1 MKIADIKKQFEKEG
15 FECFYQGNTRKNFNI
30 FLPAPDGRISIGE
43 YRSTGMKETIYKIC
57 NSTQLYITETNE
69 FLMNERKLNFNVCF
83 FNEVTFSEIEPALEL
98 AKKLSVEY
106 KRLQERIELIKIAM
120 DNI

>member
-1 MKIADIKKQFEKEG
+1 MKIADIKQQFEKEG
-15 FECFYQGNTRKNFNI
+15 FECFYQVNTKKNFNI
-30 FLPAPDGRISIGE
+30 FLTIPDGRISIGE
-43 YRSTGMKETIYKIC
+43 FRSTGMKETIFKIC
-57 NSTQLYITETNE
+57 NSSQLYITEQDK
-69 FLMNERKLNFNVCF
+69 FLKGEKTLNFGICF
-83 FNEVTFSEIEPALEL
+83 YNEVMFEEIEPALEL

>member
-1 MKIADIKKQFEKEG
+1 MKVADIKKQFEQEG
-15 FECFYQGNTRKNFNI
+15 FECFYQGRTNKNLNI
-30 FLPAPDGRISIGE
+30 FLPTTDGRISLGE
-43 YRSTGMKETIYKIC
+43 YRSAGNKFSIC

-83 FNEVTFSEIEPALEL
+83 FNEVPFGEIEPAMEL

-120 DNI
+120 DNL

>member
-1 MKIADIKKQFEKEG
+1 MKVADLKKQFEQEG
-15 FECFYQGNTRKNFNI
+15 FECFYQAQSKKNFNI
-30 FLPAPDGRISIGE
+30 FLPSPEGRISIGE
-43 YRSTGMKETIYKIC
+43 YRSEVNIFKIC
-57 NSTQLYITETNE
+57 NSSQLYITETNE
-69 FLMNERKLNFNVCF
+69 FLMNERSLKFGVCF
-83 FNEVTFSEIEPALEL
+83 FNEVRFEEIEPALGL